1 MLSKE
6 IRELY
11 KSRHPHIAPDLRDG
25 VCSQWKSSDVFSFGH
40 LISIL
45 IERVPLNIPALQALA
60 QKSMKYNSADRPAT
74 NDLNT
79 SLNNLIL

>member
-1 MLSKE
+1 M
-6 IRELY
+6 IELY

-25 VCSQWKSSDVFSFGH
+25 ICSQSKSSDVFSFGRV
-40 LISIL
+40 ISIL

-60 QKSMKYNSADRPAT
+60 QECMKYSSADRPAT
-74 NDLNT
+74 KDLNT